1 MSVEPVIVYPPE
13 LPVSAARDEIA
24 RAIRDHQVVIV
35 AGATGS
41 GKTTQLPKICLELGR
56 TSIAH
61 TQPRRIAARTIAERI
76 AEEMQVPLGSTVG
89 YKVRFTDKVSADT
102 RVALVTDGILLNE
115 IHRDRLLRRYD
126 TIIVDEAHERSLNID
141 FLLGYLRRIL
151 PKRPDLKVIVTSATI
166 DPESFARHFAAAPA
180 QPGGEPVPAPVIE
193 VSGRTYPVEIRY
205 RPQGGADGEG
215 GAGETPEVQDADDP
229 AVPSSRG
236 RTGPGPQK
244 VRSSAR
250 AAGKP
255 GGPDDD
261 VDEVGAVV
269 AALRELDREPAGD
282 VLVFFPGEAEI
293 RDAADAIRGAYQKDA
308 APTEVLPLYGRL
320 SAAEQHRVFERSSVA
335 GVRRRVILATN
346 VAETSLTVPGIRYVV
361 DTGTARI
368 SRYSNRSKI
377 QRLPIEA
384 VSQASAQQRSGRAGR
399 TSPGIAIRLYSEDD
413 FTRRPEYTEPEILRT
428 SLASVILQMLSLGFG
443 DIQAFPFLTPPDSRG
458 VKAAFDLLVELGA
471 VKLPAPGS
479 RAHAARDRDV
489 REDGDPSRQR
499 GGRGD
504 DRSRGRRDED
514 GPRLTEVGREI
525 ARLPIDPRFAR
536 MLIEARRNDVQAE
549 VLAIVS
555 GMSIQDVRERPEERR
570 EEADRFHA
578 RFTDPTSDF
587 LSLLNLWEYLQE
599 KQAELG
605 SSAFRRLCRSEHLT
619 YVRVREWVDV
629 HRQLRSLGGAERGPG
644 DGGGRGSGGRG
655 GRSDGEGARRGVGGG
670 RAARNHVPHMAGAD
684 PSQRHFSGHAPSEG
698 GRGSSDT
705 PEGHAAGDAIHR
717 AILSGL
723 LSHLGIL
730 DPRTMAQTKDRK
742 APGDARPVKGEYIG
756 ARGARFAI
764 FPGSGLKKKRP
775 SAVMAAELVETS
787 RLFARTV
794 AAVDPAWAEELA
806 PDLVKRSLS
815 EPHWSKDAGS
825 AAAYEKV
832 TLFGV
837 ELVGRRRV
845 QLARFDRP
853 LAREMF
859 VRHALVEG
867 EWDPSVL
874 DKRLTAFLRRNQEQ
888 RRLLEKIEERERR
901 RDILIGDEAVF
912 AFYNARIPADV
923 TDVRSFEA
931 WWRDAIH
938 RTPNLLDLR
947 ESDLT
952 GDRAQG
958 DDRAFPARWRQGDQ
972 TLNLAYRFEPG
983 APDDGVT
990 VVVPLPLL
998 AQLRPD
1004 GFDWQVPGMRDELVT
1019 ALLRALPKTIR
1030 RNVVP
1035 AADWAEKFSAELA
1048 EKGPEHANGLPKT
1061 TLVDALAALVQRV
1074 ANQRVSAADFE
1085 LERVPGHLMPSFR
1098 AVDARGRAIGSDRD
1112 LPTLQRRLADKA
1124 RSSVESTIARPAHRA
1139 AKVAEA
1145 SPAFASRTK
1154 LTTWDL
1160 DELTEVV
1167 DTPVAGGVVRGY
1179 PALVDEGDSVALRVE
1194 ATPEDAERHT
1204 RAGIRRLMLLAVAS
1218 PATYVLDHLTPNE
1231 KLALAAS
1238 PYQNA
1243 KALIEDA
1250 RVALADDILGRESP
1264 TGVVRT
1270 KADFE
1275 RVRDAFSAASV
1286 ERTFQT
1292 VSLAAKILL
1301 AQREVERAMKDAA
1314 SITLLG
1320 ALNDVRGQVKGL
1332 LFPGFLSRTGL
1343 PRLQHYP
1350 RYLAGALERV
1360 KTLSDNP
1367 GRDRQRMTEYERA
1380 AAGFIDAGGTVPLP
1394 ADAPANLVQTRWLLE
1409 ELRVS
1414 LFAQRL
1420 GTAEPVSPQRI
1431 AKALKDSVTR

>member
-24 RAIRDHQVVIV
+24 RAIRDNQVVIV

-166 DPESFARHFAAAPA
+166 DPESFARHFAAPPA

-205 RPQGGADGEG
+205 RPLDGADRAPEDSDDETLD
-215 GAGETPEVQDADDP
+215 AGIP
-229 AVPSSRG
+229 A
-236 RTGPGPQK
+236 PQPKK
-244 VRSSAR
+244 VRSPAR
-250 AAGKP
+250 PAAKTGRD
-255 GGPDDD
+255 GDDA
-261 VDEVGAVV
+261 DEVGAVV

-320 SAAEQHRVFERSSVA
+320 SAAEQHRVFERSTVA

-399 TSPGIAIRLYSEDD
+399 TSPGVAIRLYSEDD

-471 VKLPAPGS
+471 VKLPAPG
-479 RAHAARDRDV
+479 ARPRDDRPD
-489 REDGDPSRQR
+489 RDPSRGR
-499 GGRGD
+499 GGRDGRDD
-504 DRSRGRRDED
+504 DR
-514 GPRLTEVGREI
+514 GPRLTEIGREI

-555 GMSIQDVRERPEERR
+555 GMSIQDVRERPEDRR

-587 LSLLNLWEYLQE
+587 LSLLNLWDYLQE

-605 SSAFRRLCRSEHLT
+605 SSAFRRLCRSEHLN

-629 HRQLRSLGGAERGPG
+629 HRQLRSLGAEGGGR
-644 DGGGRGSGGRG
+644 DGGGGRDH
-655 GRSDGEGARRGVGGG
+655 RG
-670 RAARNHVPHMAGAD
+670 RAQTRDAA
-684 PSQRHFSGHAPSEG
+684 APSTG
-698 GRGSSDT
+698 Q
-705 PEGHAAGDAIHR
+705 PEGHAQGDAIHR

-723 LSHLGIL
+723 LSHIGIL
-730 DPRTMAQTKDRK
+730 DPRTIAQAKDRK
-742 APGDARPVKGEYIG
+742 APGDARPTKGEYIG

-874 DKRLTAFLRRNQEQ
+874 DKRLTAFLRRNVEQ

-912 AFYNARIPADV
+912 AFYNARIRADV

-931 WWRDAIH
+931 WWKDAIH
-938 RTPNLLDLR
+938 RTPHLLDLR

-1048 EKGPEHANGLPKT
+1048 EKGPEHANGLPRT

-1085 LERVPGHLMPSFR
+1085 LERVPAHLLPSFR
-1098 AVDARGRAIGSDRD
+1098 AVDARGRAVGSDRD
-1112 LPTLQRRLADKA
+1112 LGALQRRLADRA
-1124 RSSVESTIARPAHRA
+1124 RSSVEATVARPAARTA
-1139 AKVAEA
+1139 AQVAEA
-1145 SPAFASRTK
+1145 SPAFASRSK

-1194 ATPEDAERHT
+1194 ATPEEATRLT
-1204 RAGIRRLMLLAVAS
+1204 RAGIRRLMLLAVPS
-1218 PATYVLDHLTPNE
+1218 PATYVLDHLTANE

-1250 RVALADDILGRESP
+1250 RVALADDVLLREAP
-1264 TGVVRT
+1264 TGIVRT
-1270 KADFE
+1270 RAEFE

-1343 PRLQHYP
+1343 QRLQHYP

-1380 AAGFIDAGGTVPLP
+1380 AAGFVDAGGAVPLP
-1394 ADAPANLVQTRWLLE
+1394 AEAAANLVQTRWLLE

-1431 AKALKDSVTR
+1431 AKALKG

>member
-166 DPESFARHFAAAPA
+166 DPESFARHFAAPPA

-205 RPQGGADGEG
+205 RPVDGDG
-215 GAGETPEVQDADDP
+215 DAGETPEIADADDSD
-229 AVPSSRG
+229 APSSRG
-236 RTGPGPQK
+236 RGATGSQK

-250 AAGKP
+250 PAAKP
-255 GGPDDD
+255 GRSDDD
-261 VDEVGAVV
+261 ADEVGAVV
-269 AALRELDREPAGD
+269 AALRELDREAPGD

-293 RDAADAIRGAYQKDA
+293 RDAADAIRGAYQKDTS
-308 APTEVLPLYGRL
+308 PTEVLPLYGRL

-399 TSPGIAIRLYSEDD
+399 TSPGVAIRLYSEDD

-471 VKLPAPGS
+471 VKLPAPG
-479 RAHAARDRDV
+479 ARGADTSPNRDV
-489 REDGDPSRQR
+489 RGDGDPSRR
-499 GGRGD
+499 D
-504 DRSRGRRDED
+504 RGRRADD
-514 GPRLTEVGREI
+514 GPRLTEIGREI

-536 MLIEARRNDVQAE
+536 MLIEARRNDVQSE

-587 LSLLNLWEYLQE
+587 LSLLNLWDYLQL

-605 SSAFRRLCRSEHLT
+605 SSAFRRLCRSEHLN
-619 YVRVREWVDV
+619 YVRVREWMDV
-629 HRQLRSLGGAERGPG
+629 HRQLRSLGGERGSGEARG
-644 DGGGRGSGGRG
+644 DGGRGRGS
-655 GRSDGEGARRGVGGG
+655 
-670 RAARNHVPHMAGAD
+670 RNHVPLMAGSD
-684 PSQRHFSGHAPSEG
+684 PSRPHKSGH
-698 GRGSSDT
+698 GSHVSGHGSVSTDQGDG

-730 DPRTMAQTKDRK
+730 DPRTMAQAKDRK
-742 APGDARPVKGEYIG
+742 APGDTRPTKGEYIG

-806 PDLVKRSLS
+806 PDLVRRSLS

-912 AFYNARIPADV
+912 AFYNSRIPADV
-923 TDVRSFEA
+923 TDVRSFET
-931 WWRDAIH
+931 WWKDASN
-938 RTPNLLDLR
+938 RTPHLLDLR

-1112 LPTLQRRLADKA
+1112 LATLQRRLADRA
-1124 RSSVESTIARPAHRA
+1124 RSSVESAVTRERPATRSA

-1145 SPAFASRTK
+1145 SPAFASRAK
-1154 LTTWDL
+1154 LTSWDI

-1179 PALVDEGDSVALRVE
+1179 PALIDEGDSVALRVE
-1194 ATPEDAERHT
+1194 ATPEDAARHT
-1204 RAGIRRLMLLAVAS
+1204 RAGIRRLMLLAVPS
-1218 PATYVLDHLTPNE
+1218 PATYVLDHLTANE

-1250 RVALADDILGRESP
+1250 RVALADDVLLREAPS
-1264 TGVVRT
+1264 GVVRT

-1275 RVRDAFSAASV
+1275 RVRDAFSSLSV
-1286 ERTFQT
+1286 DRTFQT

-1301 AQREVERAMKDAA
+1301 AQREVDRAMKDAS

-1332 LFPGFLSRTGL
+1332 IFPGFLSRTGL
-1343 PRLQHYP
+1343 SRLQHLP
-1350 RYLAGALERV
+1350 RYLTGALERV

-1380 AAGFIDAGGTVPLP
+1380 AAGFVDAGGSMPLP
-1394 ADAPANLVQTRWLLE
+1394 ADAPANLVHTRWLLE

-1431 AKALKDSVTR
+1431 AKALKGA

>member
-1 MSVEPVIVYPPE
+1 MSSPEPVIVYPPE

-76 AEEMQVPLGSTVG
+76 ADEMQVPLGSTVG

-151 PKRPDLKVIVTSATI
+151 PQRPDLKVIVTSATI
-166 DPESFARHFAAAPA
+166 DPESFARHFAAPPA
-180 QPGGEPVPAPVIE
+180 EPGGEPVPAPVIE

-205 RPQGGADGEG
+205 RPAGGADEI
-215 GAGETPEVQDADDP
+215 PEDPDADGSGRPP
-229 AVPSSRG
+229 ARPTPS
-236 RTGPGPQK
+236 K
-244 VRSSAR
+244 LRSAAR
-250 AAGKP
+250 DA
-255 GGPDDD
+255 DD

-320 SAAEQHRVFERSSVA
+320 SAAEQHRVFERSTVA

-413 FTRRPEYTEPEILRT
+413 FLRRPEYTEPEILRT

-471 VKLPAPGS
+471 VKLPAPGT
-479 RAHAARDRDV
+479 RPADIDRDV

-499 GGRGD
+499 RGRGD
-504 DRSRGRRDED
+504 ER
-514 GPRLTEVGREI
+514 GPRLTAIGREI

-536 MLIEARRNDVQAE
+536 MLLEARDAD
-549 VLAIVS
+549 VLAEAMAIVA
-555 GMSIQDVRERPEERR
+555 GMSIQDVRERPEDRR

-605 SSAFRRLCRSEHLT
+605 SSAFRRLCRSEHLN

-629 HRQLRSLGGAERGPG
+629 HRQLTSLLGA
-644 DGGGRGSGGRG
+644 GREAKNR
-655 GRSDGEGARRGVGGG
+655 VPQ
-670 RAARNHVPHMAGAD
+670 RAASRSSRPHD
-684 PSQRHFSGHAPSEG
+684 SGHATSEG
-698 GRGSSDT
+698 GRRDA
-705 PEGHAAGDAIHR
+705 PEGHAQGDAIHR

-723 LSHLGIL
+723 LSHIGIL
-730 DPRTMAQTKDRK
+730 DPRTMAQAKDRK
-742 APGDARPVKGEYIG
+742 APGDARPAKGEYIG

-794 AAVDPAWAEELA
+794 AAVDPAWAEDLA

-901 RDILIGDEAVF
+901 RDILVGDEAVF
-912 AFYNARIPADV
+912 AFYDARIPADV
-923 TDVRSFEA
+923 TDVRSFET
-931 WWRDAIH
+931 WWKDAAN
-938 RTPNLLDLR
+938 RTPHLLDLR

-1048 EKGPEHANGLPKT
+1048 EKGPEHANGLPRT

-1085 LERVPGHLMPSFR
+1085 LDRVPGHLMPSFR
-1098 AVDARGRAIGSDRD
+1098 AVDPRGRTVGSDRD
-1112 LPTLQRRLADKA
+1112 LGALQRRLADRA
-1124 RSSVESTIARPAHRA
+1124 RSSVESTIARPAARTA
-1139 AKVAEA
+1139 AKVAQA
-1145 SPAFASRTK
+1145 SPAFASRAK

-1160 DELTEVV
+1160 DELAEVV

-1194 ATPEDAERHT
+1194 ATPEDATRHT
-1204 RAGIRRLMLLAVAS
+1204 RAGIRRLLLLAVPS
-1218 PATYVLDHLTPNE
+1218 PASYVLDHLTANE

-1270 KADFE
+1270 KAEFE

-1286 ERTFQT
+1286 EQTFRA
-1292 VSLAAKILL
+1292 VSLVARILL
-1301 AQREVERAMKDAA
+1301 AQREVERAMKDAS

-1320 ALNDVRGQVKGL
+1320 ALNDVRGQLKGL
-1332 LFPGFLSRTGL
+1332 IFPGFISRTGL
-1343 PRLQHYP
+1343 ARLAHLP

-1360 KTLSDNP
+1360 KTLPDNP
-1367 GRDRQRMTEYERA
+1367 GRDRQRMTEYERG
-1380 AAGFIDAGGTVPLP
+1380 AAGFVEAGGTMPLP
-1394 ADAPANLVQTRWLLE
+1394 ADAPAHLVQTRWLLE
-1409 ELRVS
+1409 EFRVS

-1420 GTAEPVSPQRI
+1420 GTAEPVSPQRL
-1431 AKALKDSVTR
+1431 AKALKGA

>member
-1 MSVEPVIVYPPE
+1 MAGRAPRGRTAGIGWKAVSVEPVIVYPPE

-76 AEEMQVPLGSTVG
+76 ADEMRVPLGSTVG

-151 PKRPDLKVIVTSATI
+151 PQRPDLKVIVTSATI
-166 DPESFARHFAAAPA
+166 DPESFARHFAAAPTE
-180 QPGGEPVPAPVIE
+180 PGGEPTPAPVIE

-205 RPQGGADGEG
+205 RPLDGADRAPEDSDDEGADAAPPTPQPKKARSAAQGGRDGD
-215 GAGETPEVQDADDP
+215 DA
-229 AVPSSRG
+229 
-236 RTGPGPQK
+236 
-244 VRSSAR
+244 
-250 AAGKP
+250 
-255 GGPDDD
+255 
-261 VDEVGAVV
+261 DEVGAVV
-269 AALRELDREPAGD
+269 AALRELDREAAGD

-320 SAAEQHRVFERSSVA
+320 SAAEQHRVFERSTVA

-399 TSPGIAIRLYSEDD
+399 TSPGVAIRLYSEDD

-471 VKLPAPGS
+471 VKLPAPGAE
-479 RAHAARDRDV
+479 RRDPRD
-489 REDGDPSRQR
+489 DGDPSRRR

-504 DRSRGRRDED
+504 DR
-514 GPRLTEVGREI
+514 GPRLTEIGREI

-536 MLIEARRNDVQAE
+536 MLIEARRNDVSAE

-587 LSLLNLWEYLQE
+587 LSLLNLWDYLQD

-605 SSAFRRLCRSEHLT
+605 SSAFRRLCRSEHLN
-619 YVRVREWVDV
+619 YVRVREWMDV
-629 HRQLRSLGGAERGPG
+629 HRQLRSLGAERG
-644 DGGGRGSGGRG
+644 
-655 GRSDGEGARRGVGGG
+655 
-670 RAARNHVPHMAGAD
+670 
-684 PSQRHFSGHAPSEG
+684 EG
-698 GRGSSDT
+698 GRGAGGRGAKSHVSLRPASDPSRPHSAGRAPEKAGRGSADT
-705 PEGHAAGDAIHR
+705 APEGHAAGDAIHR

-730 DPRTMAQTKDRK
+730 DPRTLAQTKDRK
-742 APGDARPVKGEYIG
+742 APGDTRPVKGEYIG

-775 SAVMAAELVETS
+775 AAVMAAELVETS

-794 AAVDPAWAEELA
+794 AAVDPAWAEDLA
-806 PDLVKRSLS
+806 PDLIKRSLS

-845 QLARFDRP
+845 QLSRFDRP

-874 DKRLTAFLRRNQEQ
+874 DKRLTAFLRRNLEQ

-901 RDILIGDEAVF
+901 RDILVGDEAVF

-923 TDVRSFEA
+923 TDVRSFET
-931 WWRDAIH
+931 WWKDAVA
-938 RTPNLLDLR
+938 RTPHLLDLR

-1048 EKGPEHANGLPKT
+1048 EKGPEHANGLPRT

-1074 ANQRVSAADFE
+1074 ANQRVGAADFE
-1085 LERVPGHLMPSFR
+1085 LDRVPAHLLPSFR

-1112 LPTLQRRLADKA
+1112 LGALQRRLADRA
-1124 RSSVESTIARPAHRA
+1124 RSSVESAVTRDRPAARSA

-1145 SPAFASRTK
+1145 SPAFASRST
-1154 LTTWDL
+1154 LTTWDF

-1179 PALVDEGDSVALRVE
+1179 PALVDEGASVALRVE
-1194 ATPEDAERHT
+1194 ATPEDAARHT
-1204 RAGIRRLMLLAVAS
+1204 RAGIRRLMLLAVPS
-1218 PATYVLDHLTPNE
+1218 PAAYVLDHLTANE

-1250 RVALADDILGRESP
+1250 RVALADDVLLRESS

-1270 KADFE
+1270 KAEFE
-1275 RVRDAFSAASV
+1275 RVRDAFSSV
-1286 ERTFQT
+1286 SVDRTFQT

-1301 AQREVERAMKDAA
+1301 AQREVERAMKDAS

-1320 ALNDVRGQVKGL
+1320 ALNDVRGQLKGL
-1332 LFPGFLSRTGL
+1332 IFPGFLSRTGL
-1343 PRLQHYP
+1343 SRLQHLP

-1380 AAGFIDAGGTVPLP
+1380 TAGFIDAGGAVPLP

-1431 AKALKDSVTR
+1431 AKALKGV

>member
-1 MSVEPVIVYPPE
+1 
-13 LPVSAARDEIA
+13 
-24 RAIRDHQVVIV
+24 
-35 AGATGS
+35 
-41 GKTTQLPKICLELGR
+41 
-56 TSIAH
+56 
-61 TQPRRIAARTIAERI
+61 
-76 AEEMQVPLGSTVG
+76 
-89 YKVRFTDKVSADT
+89 
-102 RVALVTDGILLNE
+102 
-115 IHRDRLLRRYD
+115 
-126 TIIVDEAHERSLNID
+126 
-141 FLLGYLRRIL
+141 
-151 PKRPDLKVIVTSATI
+151 
-166 DPESFARHFAAAPA
+166 
-180 QPGGEPVPAPVIE
+180 
-193 VSGRTYPVEIRY
+193 
-205 RPQGGADGEG
+205 
-215 GAGETPEVQDADDP
+215 
-229 AVPSSRG
+229 
-236 RTGPGPQK
+236 
-244 VRSSAR
+244 
-250 AAGKP
+250 
-255 GGPDDD
+255 
-261 VDEVGAVV
+261 
-269 AALRELDREPAGD
+269 
-282 VLVFFPGEAEI
+282 
-293 RDAADAIRGAYQKDA
+293 
-308 APTEVLPLYGRL
+308 VLPLYGRL

-377 QRLPIEA
+377 QRLPIEP

-479 RAHAARDRDV
+479 RGADTARERDA
-489 REDGDPSRQR
+489 RGDGDPSRQR
-499 GGRGD
+499 GGRGP
-504 DRSRGRRDED
+504 RED
-514 GPRLTEVGREI
+514 GPRLTEIGREI

-536 MLIEARRNDVQAE
+536 MLIEARRNDVSSE

-605 SSAFRRLCRSEHLT
+605 SSAFRRLCRSEHLN

-629 HRQLRSLGGAERGPG
+629 HRQLRSLGGERSGEGGRGSGEGGRGGERGPG
-644 DGGGRGSGGRG
+644 DGGSRGSGEDGRRRG
-655 GRSDGEGARRGVGGG
+655 GRT
-670 RAARNHVPHMAGAD
+670 RNHVPLMAGSD
-684 PSQRHFSGHAPSEG
+684 PSRPHKSGHAPTTSG
-698 GRGSSDT
+698 HGSARGDQNT
-705 PEGHAAGDAIHR
+705 APEGHAAGDAIHR

-742 APGDARPVKGEYIG
+742 APGDARPVRGEYIG

-874 DKRLTAFLRRNQEQ
+874 DKRLTAFLRRNVEQ

-938 RTPNLLDLR
+938 RTPHLLDLR

-1048 EKGPEHANGLPKT
+1048 EKGPEHTNGLPRT

-1112 LPTLQRRLADKA
+1112 LSALQRRLADRA
-1124 RSSVESTIARPAHRA
+1124 RSSVESTIARPAQKA

-1194 ATPEDAERHT
+1194 ATPEDAEKHT
-1204 RAGIRRLMLLAVAS
+1204 RAGIRRLMLLAVPS
-1218 PATYVLDHLTPNE
+1218 PATYVLDHLTANE

-1243 KALIEDA
+1243 KVLIEDA

-1286 ERTFQT
+1286 DRTFQT

-1314 SITLLG
+1314 SMTLLG

-1380 AAGFIDAGGTVPLP
+1380 AAGFVEAGGTMPLP
-1394 ADAPANLVQTRWLLE
+1394 ADAPANLMQTRWLLE

-1420 GTAEPVSPQRI
+1420 GTAEPVSIQRI
-1431 AKALKDSVTR
+1431 TKALKG